1 VNARQSFR
9 AEFEPNQDE
18 ARQAELHRLKDGLHS
33 IVDIQLICRRYG
45 VGARVFEAGTGRIV
59 GDINRDGS
67 QVAGWGK

>member
-1 VNARQSFR
+1 VTAQQAYR
-9 AEFEPNQDE
+9 AEFDPSEDE
-18 ARQAELHRLKDGLHS
+18 ARQAELRRLKDGVHS

-67 QVAGWGK
+67 QVAGWGR

>member
-1 VNARQSFR
+1 VSVQQTFR
-9 AEFEPNQDE
+9 AEFDRSEDD
-18 ARQAELHRLKDGLHS
+18 ARQTELRRLKDGVHS

-67 QVAGWGK
+67 QVAGWGR